1 MKTQL
6 PALPRVGI
14 KDLIRRNIKRYR
26 DTGRFIPT
34 KAIVDINSRVDKLML
49 QAMNEMK
56 KSDQSRQKRE
66 FTKFDLDAA
75 MANMVGFRMRE
86 DRTVYRLNKNRNN
99 YRNPGGR
106 TNGSAAR
113 DRFDERRPIGGARGK
128 GREQSRYQYNGGG
141 RGRGNRGSMRQ
152 HSDQSVQGRRSGR
165 HSTGRGDRFQDNET
179 EGR

>member
-6 PALPRVGI
+6 AALPRVGI

-34 KAIVDINSRVDKLML
+34 KAIVDTNSRIDKLML

-56 KSDQSRQKRE
+56 NSGQSRQKRE

-75 MANMVGFRMRE
+75 MVNMVGFRMRE
-86 DRTVYRLNKNRNN
+86 DRTVYRSNKNRNN

-106 TNGSAAR
+106 TNGSAAGSR
-113 DRFDERRPIGGARGK
+113 HDGRRPIDGARGR
-128 GREQSRYQYNGGG
+128 GGEQSRYKYNGGG
-141 RGRGNRGSMRQ
+141 RGRGTRGSM
-152 HSDQSVQGRRSGR
+152 SDQSGQGRRSGR
-165 HSTGRGDRFQDNET
+165 HSTGRGGRFQHNET